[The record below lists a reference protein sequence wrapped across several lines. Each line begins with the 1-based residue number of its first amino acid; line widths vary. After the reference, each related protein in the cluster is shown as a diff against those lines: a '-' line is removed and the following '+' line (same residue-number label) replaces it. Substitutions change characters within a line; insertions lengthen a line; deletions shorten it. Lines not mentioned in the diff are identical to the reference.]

1 MSRSLRVLA
10 KARVWNHR
18 MLNGHPGN
26 VTMSTRAYIRRGV
39 AAGLVCTSTSDGSH
53 APNSYHYSG
62 RAADMGLPGSL
73 VGTKKGRDRMV
84 RFQVAE
90 ARGPHHHAELF
101 GPSNAWTVRNGRII
115 SLAEGTAL
123 ENLHDSHVHGAF

>member
-10 KARVWNHR
+10 KARVWNRR

-39 AAGLVCTSTSDGSH
+39 AAGLVCTSTSDGQH
-53 APNSYHYSG
+53 APTSFHYSG
-62 RAADMGLPGSL
+62 RAADMGLPASL
-73 VGTKKGRDRMV
+73 VGTKKV
-84 RFQVAE
+84 SE

-101 GPSNAWTVRNGRII
+101 GPSNVWNVKNGRVI

-123 ENLHDSHVHGAF
+123 ENLHDNHVHGAF